1 MQASTVRPWLVAT
14 GCFLIFMI
22 NAGMGMNPLALYIAP
37 VTEDLQVS
45 RGGFSLVF
53 TFYGITATVV
63 SLFAFK
69 ILKVLKITSAIV
81 IGGVCSGL
89 GYIVFSISNSI
100 LIFYIGGLLYGV
112 GAILAGYL
120 TLQLVVTNW
129 FVEKRGFVIGLVA
142 ASSGLGSAIFSP
154 IIADMIINIGWRAS
168 CLITGII
175 IMVTVL
181 LSVIFLIKP
190 NPEALGLLPYGVNK
204 ISEEKTTNGQ
214 TREVPG
220 IMAKE
225 AVKTAPFWAI
235 TIAIFL
241 VSFALKA
248 MITQHAA
255 MIQDKGFSLEQAG
268 FALSVYSIANMVN
281 KLVAGTV
288 ADKAG
293 IKLVSFYCG
302 VGFIAS
308 CGLML
313 MANSF
318 VAIIGY
324 AVLSGFLPAIISLYG
339 ILASASLFG
348 RKDIGALN
356 GFSHSSS
363 SIAALFSPA
372 ISGMIFTLTGSYFIL
387 ILACIVMAILF
398 MVLTFW
404 ALRER
409 NLFEAQINN
418 SKTLK
423 ATSQVA

>member
-1 MQASTVRPWLVAT
+1 MKDNAIRPWLVAT

-22 NAGMGMNPLALYIAP
+22 NAGMGMNPLALYLAP
-37 VTEDLQVS
+37 VTEDLQVT

-53 TFYGITATVV
+53 TFYGITATLV

-69 ILKVLKITSAIV
+69 ILKVLKITTAIL
-81 IGGVCSGL
+81 IGGICSGL
-89 GYIVFSISNSI
+89 GYIVFAVSPSI

-142 ASSGLGSAIFSP
+142 ASSGLGAAIFSP
-154 IIADMIINIGWRAS
+154 IIANMIVGIGWRSS

-175 IMVTVL
+175 IILTVF

-190 NPEALGLLPYGVNK
+190 NPEALGLLPYGADGTGK
-204 ISEEKTTNGQ
+204 EKTTNGHTQ
-214 TREVPG
+214 EVPG
-220 IMAKE
+220 VMAKE
-225 AVKTAPFWAI
+225 AVKTVPFWAI
-235 TIAIFL
+235 TIAIFFA
-241 VSFALKA
+241 SFALKA

-255 MIQDKGFSLEQAG
+255 MIQDKGFTLEQAG

-281 KLVAGTV
+281 KLVAGAV

-293 IKLVSFYCG
+293 IKVVSFYCG
-302 VGFIAS
+302 VGFIVS

-318 VAIIGY
+318 AVIIGY
-324 AVLSGFLPAIISLYG
+324 AIFSGFLPAIISLYG

-356 GFSHSSS
+356 GFSHSASS
-363 SIAALFSPA
+363 TAALFSPA
-372 ISGMIFTLTGSYFIL
+372 ISGMIFTLTGSYSILLTVCIILVLAFIT
-387 ILACIVMAILF
+387 
-398 MVLTFW
+398 LTFW
-404 ALRER
+404 ALRKP
-409 NLFEAQINN
+409 NIFNAQIPNRN
-418 SKTLK
+418 PLK
-423 ATSQVA
+423 VTSQMD